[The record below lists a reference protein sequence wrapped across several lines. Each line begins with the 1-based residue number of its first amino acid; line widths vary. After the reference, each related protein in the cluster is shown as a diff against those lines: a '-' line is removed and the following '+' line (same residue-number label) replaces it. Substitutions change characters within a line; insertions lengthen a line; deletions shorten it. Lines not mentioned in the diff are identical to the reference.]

1 MGWWGGSER
10 IFNWNE
16 NWNIKQTGD
25 FCAAP
30 TPPMLTLWLPGSQD
44 SRELEPGQG
53 EDSEGLLSE
62 PGSVAQPTS
71 ILQLGYN
78 FTPVIFIYL
87 NNLNILSTMREN
99 RKIIDLLQK
108 YLLVIFSLNTYLQY
122 DGKCNFDIFYFE
134 KYLQFYNK
142 IPHCLWSSLSYHQ
155 TSVSGV
161 SCLHKTFFKILQ
173 VLTFDI
179 LGTEPSPL

>member
-1 MGWWGGSER
+1 MISVDRDDGPGLE
-10 IFNWNE
+10 I
-16 NWNIKQTGD
+16 IKTHVN
-25 FCAAP
+25 FAH
-30 TPPMLTLWLPGSQD
+30 
-44 SRELEPGQG
+44 
-53 EDSEGLLSE
+53 
-62 PGSVAQPTS
+62 PTS

-142 IPHCLWSSLSYHQ
+142 IPHCL
-155 TSVSGV
+155 
-161 SCLHKTFFKILQ
+161 
-173 VLTFDI
+173 
-179 LGTEPSPL
+179 